1 MKKFFKQKKTKV
13 LLILLLLSTIMM
25 LVSFL
30 FRDIFNKNF
39 TLLEYIIFPVQK
51 ISNSFVDYFNKIFKI
66 STNNKITQNY
76 KLDLEKENDNLK
88 QQLVDYY
95 NIKTENEQ
103 LKEMLELRYENPKFE
118 FYKSSIISKD
128 PISKFGDVKIKGGRL
143 DGIKERSP
151 VIKGKYLVGVI
162 TEVYDNYSNM
172 STILNPEVNISGY
185 EIRTRTNGIVSG
197 DIELYIKNQLK
208 IDYIEKNTEIIKGDI
223 VVTSVNSELFPK
235 DLIIGLVDKIVE
247 DSKSGSL
254 YAIINPIKNIK
265 DLTDVI
271 ILKNF

>member
-1 MKKFFKQKKTKV
+1 MKKFFKQKRTKV

-25 LVSFL
+25 LLSFL
-30 FRDIFNKNF
+30 FRDMFNKNL
-39 TLLEYIIFPVQK
+39 TLLEYITFPVQK
-51 ISNSFVDYFNKIFKI
+51 ISNSFIDYFNKIFKFPI
-66 STNNKITQNY
+66 NNKDIENY
-76 KLDLEKENDNLK
+76 KLALKKENDNLK

-103 LKEMLELRYENPKFE
+103 LKEMLELKYENPEFE

-185 EIRTRTNGIVSG
+185 EIRTRTNGVVSG

-223 VVTSVNSELFPK
+223 IVTSGNTELFPK
-235 DLIIGLVDKIVE
+235 DLIIGLVDSVVE
-247 DSKSGSL
+247 DSKSGLL
-254 YAIINPIKNIK
+254 YAIINPIEDIK
-265 DLTDVI
+265 DLNDIV